1 MRNNVIEASRLTE
14 VGQWFKID
22 SDENPA
28 DLGTRKGATV
38 DDVDGDSEWF
48 LGKKW
53 MYRPWDELIG
63 TTLKDVNDIKLKN
76 EHLAEVKKELARPA
90 ADLCDSDFNAVVQE
104 CSNASLCD
112 GIDMCLSTSTSNI
125 TDEMSAIKKRYNYS
139 HYLIDPNKYKFE
151 RVTRQMAIII
161 KCCRKLLL
169 NIGRE
174 LSLFPVLPRDTGEPL
189 GKKFAEDITIPG
201 LELSDLDIQHALNYY
216 FRKASEELKSF
227 VNPKQYERDSFEKE
241 GIVYYSGRV
250 LNCDI
255 SYQCDMT
262 EKMLDL
268 SKDTFIVP
276 IVDRYSPLA
285 YAIVNQFHW
294 EDKTVKHCGVES
306 TIRAV
311 MSLAHILRVRDLV
324 KSIKKNCKRC
334 RYILKRTVEVIMGPT
349 SKDQLCVAPPFYIT
363 QVDLCGPFKAYSVHN
378 KRATIKIYICT
389 FVCCTT
395 GMTTLKIMESYDAV
409 QFLNAFSRFSCELG
423 FPKKLLIDEGSQI
436 VCGCENAV
444 LNIVDLKGTLSREY
458 GVEFRTS
465 PVGGHYYNGKA
476 ERKIRSIQ
484 EVLTKTVH
492 LARLSVIEWETVCAE
507 IANSINNLPIAIGNE
522 TDELEHIDLIT
533 PNRLRLG
540 RNNQRSPVGP
550 LEVTDKL
557 ERLMRLKVEV
567 FESWWESWLV
577 SAVPKLMPRPK
588 WFVNE
593 RDVKEGDVIIFC
605 KDDGKVTGEYKY
617 GMIQS
622 VTTSKDGNVRAA
634 TIRYRNAHE
643 NIDRTTNR
651 AVRSLVLIHRVDEID
666 LMEELGNAATYAN
679 GCYCMGLSACPPGV

>member
-1 MRNNVIEASRLTE
+1 M
-14 VGQWFKID
+14 
-22 SDENPA
+22 
-28 DLGTRKGATV
+28 
-38 DDVDGDSEWF
+38 
-48 LGKKW
+48 
-53 MYRPWDELIG
+53 
-63 TTLKDVNDIKLKN
+63 
-76 EHLAEVKKELARPA
+76 
-90 ADLCDSDFNAVVQE
+90 
-104 CSNASLCD
+104 
-112 GIDMCLSTSTSNI
+112 
-125 TDEMSAIKKRYNYS
+125 
-139 HYLIDPNKYKFE
+139 
-151 RVTRQMAIII
+151 
-161 KCCRKLLL
+161 
-169 NIGRE
+169 
-174 LSLFPVLPRDTGEPL
+174 LPRDTGEPL

-334 RYILKRTVEVIMGPT
+334 RYILKRTAEVIMGPT

-484 EVLTKTVH
+484 EVMTKTVH

-522 TDELEHIDLIT
+522 TD
-533 PNRLRLG
+533 R
-540 RNNQRSPVGP
+540 
-550 LEVTDKL
+550 
-557 ERLMRLKVEV
+557 
-567 FESWWESWLV
+567 
-577 SAVPKLMPRPK
+577 
-588 WFVNE
+588 
-593 RDVKEGDVIIFC
+593 
-605 KDDGKVTGEYKY
+605 
-617 GMIQS
+617 
-622 VTTSKDGNVRAA
+622 TS
-634 TIRYRNAHE
+634 
-643 NIDRTTNR
+643 
-651 AVRSLVLIHRVDEID
+651 
-666 LMEELGNAATYAN
+666 
-679 GCYCMGLSACPPGV
+679 